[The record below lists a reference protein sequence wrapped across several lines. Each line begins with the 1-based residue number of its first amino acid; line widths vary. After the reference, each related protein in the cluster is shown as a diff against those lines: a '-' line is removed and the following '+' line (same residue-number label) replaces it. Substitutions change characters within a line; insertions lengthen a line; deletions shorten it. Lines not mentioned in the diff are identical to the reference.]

1 MRPEIQLE
9 IVWSAPPLTE
19 GTRQVQLMR
28 PYEVAGRSDI
38 EVPLV
43 TIDIR
48 PQKTCWTWI
57 CRLSSASG
65 TEHVVRLRSK
75 RSKRVSC
82 QREAMQMAV
91 DEVRDFMHLA
101 TAAEQSR
108 IKAWLGYILSSWA
121 NVDEPT
127 TTESD

>member
-48 PQKTCWTWI
+48 PQ
-57 CRLSSASG
+57 RG
-65 TEHVVRLRSK
+65 RLRK
-75 RSKRVSC
+75 RKIKHAKPV
-82 QREAMQMAV
+82 AAV
-91 DEVRDFMHLA
+91 V
-101 TAAEQSR
+101 AA
-108 IKAWLGYILSSWA
+108 
-121 NVDEPT
+121 
-127 TTESD
+127 